1 MVGLK
6 INEFWH
12 MTPNEFMKYAKAYNK
27 KKQDQIKEQ
36 DMLNW
41 LLGKYIAYSFNEP
54 RKYPT
59 KPFLSHNTSYDMSNE
74 EMEEVAKRNCMK
86 LGGEIID
93 GR

>member
-1 MVGLK
+1 
-6 INEFWH
+6 
-12 MTPNEFMKYAKAYNK
+12 MKYAKVYNK
-27 KKQDQIKEQ
+27 KQKDKLVKQ

-54 RKYPT
+54 KKYPT
-59 KPFLSHNTSYDMSNE
+59 KPFLKDNTQCGSMSSE

-93 GR
+93 SR

>member
-1 MVGLK
+1 
-6 INEFWH
+6 
-12 MTPNEFMKYAKAYNK
+12 MTPNEFMKYAKVYNK

-41 LLGKYIAYSFNEP
+41 LLGKYISYSFNEP

-59 KPFLSHNTSYDMSNE
+59 KPFLKDNTHYGSMSDK
-74 EMEEVAKRNCMK
+74 EMEEVAKRNCIK

-93 GR
+93 SR